1 MATLAKPFC
10 PCQLYTGLRPFMLH
24 GNVLP
29 LFWDPPHRD
38 KGEARAKMV
47 KARKQSFDFESAL
60 TELESLVERM
70 EQGDL
75 SLEESLRQ
83 FETGIMLTRACQQAL
98 QEAEQKVEILLGK
111 DTSAELQP
119 FTPHDEE

>member
-1 MATLAKPFC
+1 M
-10 PCQLYTGLRPFMLH
+10 
-24 GNVLP
+24 V
-29 LFWDPPHRD
+29 
-38 KGEARAKMV
+38 RAK
-47 KARKQSFDFESAL
+47 KPSFDFESAL

-70 EQGDL
+70 EQGEL

-111 DTSAELQP
+111 DGDETLQP
-119 FTPHDEE
+119 FTAHDEE

>member
-1 MATLAKPFC
+1 
-10 PCQLYTGLRPFMLH
+10 
-24 GNVLP
+24 
-29 LFWDPPHRD
+29 
-38 KGEARAKMV
+38 MV
-47 KARKQSFDFESAL
+47 KAKKQSFDFESAL

-111 DTSAELQP
+111 DTGPELQP
-119 FTPHDEE
+119 FTLHDDE